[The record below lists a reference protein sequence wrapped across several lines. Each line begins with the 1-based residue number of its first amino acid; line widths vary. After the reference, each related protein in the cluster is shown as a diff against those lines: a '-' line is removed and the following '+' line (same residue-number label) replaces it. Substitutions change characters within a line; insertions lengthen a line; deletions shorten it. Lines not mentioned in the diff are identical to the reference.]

1 MDSNKNIT
9 NFDIDSPVFEDRSN
23 SNGMTYWL
31 ASDLAEMLGYVG
43 LSTFKK
49 VMNKAQSVCLTLDI
63 PVSEHFIQYSV
74 EDKDGKTKNSIK
86 LSRFACYLAV
96 MNSDVKKPE
105 VAKAQVYFATFAES
119 CRQYVEE
126 AEAHQRVLV
135 RDEISQHESSL
146 SSTVKNAGIS
156 NYAFFQNAGYLG
168 MYNMNI
174 SKLKTVKGIPS
185 NRTPLDFM
193 GSSELAANL
202 FRITQTEE
210 KIKKEGIK
218 GQRGLEKTAKSVGQK
233 VRSTMKEISGTVPEA
248 LPTAQDIKKVKTG
261 IKHTARGLGKI
272 DKS

>member
-1 MDSNKNIT
+1 MPKENIIT
-9 NFDIDSPVFEDRSN
+9 NFDVESPVFEDRSN
-23 SNGMTYWL
+23 SNGITYWL

-63 PVSEHFIQYSV
+63 PVSEHFIQDTY
-74 EDKDGKTKNSIK
+74 KDENGKTKNRVK

-96 MNSDVKKPE
+96 MNSDGKKPE

-126 AEAHQRVLV
+126 AEAHQRILV
-135 RDEISQHESSL
+135 RDEISQHETSL
-146 SSTVKNAGIS
+146 SSTVKNAGIR
-156 NYAFFQNAGYLG
+156 NYAFFQNAGYVGL
-168 MYNMNI
+168 YNMNI
-174 SKLKTVKGIPS
+174 SKLKTLKGIPS
-185 NRTPLDFM
+185 KRSPLDFM

-218 GQRGLEKTAKSVGQK
+218 GQRGLETTAKSVGRK
-233 VRSTMKEISGTVPEA
+233 VRKTMKEISGSVPEA

-272 DKS
+272 DKT